1 MAQVDEDMLDLM
13 HTMLVNIPGQLMY
26 HDYVPLMDFEQIN
39 DLNKYIYEMQQFDVL
54 IENKLLIDVNQ
65 MLFDVNNDEEDDVR
79 NREESNLTMRKKDLL
94 HELMVIEKNF
104 LKYD

>member
-1 MAQVDEDMLDLM
+1 
-13 HTMLVNIPGQLMY
+13 
-26 HDYVPLMDFEQIN
+26 MDFEQIN

-79 NREESNLTMRKKDLL
+79 NREELNLTMRKKDLL